1 MPWLKTGA
9 PKTIGCVPQ
18 FILLSTRS
26 VIASLV
32 PILPEWLSASFWPFL
47 RERSSQFKSF
57 VVDVFVLPAINDLLP
72 EGPSQRQIYAS
83 RTSVFRGCPTF
94 RMLASRLDFR
104 RVPFSAQ
111 QSLLERNSAFVF
123 LLFLFCCVPVACSAY

>member
-72 EGPSQRQIYAS
+72 EGPGQRQIYAS
-83 RTSVFRGCPTF
+83 RTSVFRGCPKF
-94 RMLASRLDFR
+94 RMLALRLNLR
-104 RVPFSAQ
+104 RVRVS
-111 QSLLERNSAFVF
+111 SLSF
-123 LLFLFCCVPVACSAY
+123 LLRTCSMQCVLVA

>member
-32 PILPEWLSASFWPFL
+32 PILPEWPSASFWPFL

-57 VVDVFVLPAINDLLP
+57 VVDVFVLPAINDPLL
-72 EGPSQRQIYAS
+72 EGPGQRQIHAS
-83 RTSVFRGCPTF
+83 P
-94 RMLASRLDFR
+94 ADFC
-104 RVPFSAQ
+104 FSELPEVQNADFA
-111 QSLLERNSAFVF
+111 LGF
-123 LLFLFCCVPVACSAY
+123 